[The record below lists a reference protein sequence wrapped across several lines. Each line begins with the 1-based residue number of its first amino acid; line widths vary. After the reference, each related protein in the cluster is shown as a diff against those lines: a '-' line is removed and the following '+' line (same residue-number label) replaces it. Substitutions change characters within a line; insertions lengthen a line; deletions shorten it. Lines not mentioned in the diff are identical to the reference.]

1 MKSFGKCL
9 DSVGAIFEK
18 WMEDFGEFS
27 GRWSGRYSVVTRVFS
42 EVSLFFL
49 FFFGKLKVEYKQFW
63 SRF

>member
-9 DSVGAIFEK
+9 DNVGAIFEK

-42 EVSLFFL
+42 EVSLFF
-49 FFFGKLKVEYKQFW
+49 FGGLKVEYKQVLIILM
-63 SRF
+63 